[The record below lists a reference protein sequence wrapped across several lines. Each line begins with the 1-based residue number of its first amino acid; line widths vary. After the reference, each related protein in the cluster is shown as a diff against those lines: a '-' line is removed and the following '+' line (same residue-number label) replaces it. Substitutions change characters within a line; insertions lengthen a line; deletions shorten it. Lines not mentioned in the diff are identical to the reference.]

1 MMAKRWIVLI
11 IALFLL
17 LGVSGSAFGI
27 TPFKITSYVTD
38 QAGLLSEAERSEL
51 ADRLSQYAD
60 STGNQ
65 ILLVTIPSLDNQEL
79 TDFTEQLFSLNKPG
93 QKGKD
98 NGLIFLVALKEHQ
111 VRLEV
116 GYGLEGVL
124 PDGKAGAIIREQ
136 VTPFFKNNDYS
147 GGLSNGINT
156 VISTISPQY
165 TVAENKPLPVRQS
178 GKRDRAFPFAF
189 LVAIVIFFISFLG
202 NIGRSSRIQRSRY
215 HRGYSEPWYW
225 GGGGGGS
232 GFSGGGGFGGSD
244 GGFSGGGGSFG
255 GGGSSGSW

>member
-1 MMAKRWIVLI
+1 MAKRWIVLI

-17 LGVSGSAFGI
+17 LCISGSAFAI

-38 QAGLLSEAERSEL
+38 RAGLLSEAERSEL
-51 ADRLSQYAD
+51 ATRLEHYAD

-65 ILLVTIPSLDNQEL
+65 ILLVTIPSLENQEL

-98 NGLIFLVALKEHQ
+98 NGLIFLVAFKEHQ

-136 VTPFFKNNDYS
+136 VTPFFRNNDFS
-147 GGLSNGINT
+147 GGLSNGINA

-165 TVAENKPLPVRQS
+165 TIGENKPLPVSRSNKQ
-178 GKRDRAFPFAF
+178 DRAFPFAF

-202 NIGRSSRIQRSRY
+202 NIGRSSRNQRSRY
-215 HRGYSEPWYW
+215 RRGYSEPWYW
-225 GGGGGGS
+225 GGGGGG
-232 GFSGGGGFGGSD
+232 FSGGSGFGGSG